1 MLEAFQRSDYQ
12 TSMHDDFHN
21 DEATAHWPRVGN
33 WNLALTGSLLC
44 PFLRVKYNN
53 VRKLGDFMESFTV
66 CKARE
71 QPVADWFPQYT
82 ELVQLVSDL
91 VGACSQ
97 AVHDS
102 LQWNMNP
109 AELIHTIRV
118 SEIMEKKTQAGRGGG
133 PQLTTPPTR
142 RPTSGPGTSH
152 STTFGDT
159 GTHKATSQTR
169 CRSAGLC
176 HGRGGTAK
184 PHHAHGLPC

>member
-1 MLEAFQRSDYQ
+1 
-12 TSMHDDFHN
+12 
-21 DEATAHWPRVGN
+21 
-33 WNLALTGSLLC
+33 
-44 PFLRVKYNN
+44 
-53 VRKLGDFMESFTV
+53 MESFTV

-118 SEIMEKKTQAGRGGG
+118 SEMEKTHKPGE

-142 RPTSGPGTSH
+142 RPTSRPGTSH
-152 STTFGDT
+152 PTTFGI
-159 GTHKATSQTR
+159 
-169 CRSAGLC
+169 
-176 HGRGGTAK
+176 
-184 PHHAHGLPC
+184 